1 MLNSS
6 MPASPPETIAS
17 AQAALRTRKTTGA
30 ELVERSLQA
39 IERHQ
44 ATTNAFITIHADGA
58 REDARRADADLSAGR
73 DRGPLHGI
81 PISLKDLID
90 VRNEVT
96 TAASRVL
103 RDRVAEADA
112 PIVTRLRDA
121 GAIVIGRTNLHEF
134 ALGTTSEES
143 AFGPVRHPAD
153 STRVA
158 GGSSGGSAAA
168 VATGMG
174 LASIGTDTGGSIRIP
189 AAACGVVG
197 LKPSI
202 GEVPTDGI
210 IPLSTSLDHAGPIAL
225 TVEDAGILWR
235 VLTGQPATS
244 RDTGAITLVRLGGY
258 FDVMA
263 PDVRDPF
270 ERALD
275 ALATAGITMANGTI
289 DDTGTIVKT
298 YVDVVLPEAAA
309 WHAPYLDSRADD
321 YTPNV
326 RARLLAGRDIRAVDY
341 VAAQRQRESL
351 RAAVDAVLA
360 GGTAIVLPALP
371 IVAPLLGAGDLEIDR
386 AAGITLNVRAAMLRN
401 TQLFNLTGHPAI
413 SIPVPVDVAALPVG
427 LHIVGRLR
435 DTAGLL
441 AVASA
446 CEKILS
452 SP

>member
-1 MLNSS
+1 MLNSR
-6 MPASPPETIAS
+6 MPVSPRETIAT
-17 AQAALRTRKTTGA
+17 AQASLRARKTTSV
-30 ELVERSLQA
+30 ELLERSLDA

-44 ATTNAFITIHADGA
+44 ATTNAFITIHADDA
-58 REDARRADADLSAGR
+58 RADARRADADRAAGR
-73 DRGPLHGI
+73 DGGPLHGI

-90 VRNEVT
+90 VKGEVT

-103 RDRVAEADA
+103 RDRVADADA
-112 PIVTRLRDA
+112 PVVTRLRDA
-121 GAIVIGRTNLHEF
+121 GAILIGRTNLHEF

-202 GEVPTDGI
+202 GEVPTAGI
-210 IPLSTSLDHAGPIAL
+210 IPLSTSLDQAGPIAV
-225 TVEDAGILWR
+225 TVGDAACLWR
-235 VLTGQPATS
+235 VLTGQPAPPADIS
-244 RDTGAITLVRLGGY
+244 ALTLVRLGGY

-263 PDVRDPF
+263 ADVRGPF

-275 ALATAGITMANGTI
+275 VLAAAGVTIANDTI
-289 DDTGTIVKT
+289 ESAATIVKT

-341 VAAQRQRESL
+341 VAAQRHRESL

-360 GGTAIVLPALP
+360 AGHAIVLPALP
-371 IVAPLLGAGDLEIDR
+371 IVAPPLGAGDLEIDR
-386 AAGITLNVRAAMLRN
+386 GVTLNVRAAMLRN

-413 SIPVPVDVAALPVG
+413 SIPVPVDGAALPVG
-427 LHIVGRLR
+427 LQIVGRMR

-446 CEKILS
+446 CEKILGS
-452 SP
+452 S